1 MTTAGALVA
10 LPATLRLEAAPPD
23 LIMVD
28 FSTNDAYEEQDWAN
42 VSRGW
47 YGADKKKLINP
58 LKAPLLQRPPSWLA
72 PPSLPPL
79 PESQHAAL
87 QGGAPRGG
95 CDRGPAEVPARGPGG
110 RDARRG

>member
-58 LKAPLLQRPPSWLA
+58 LKAPLLERLPPSFA
-72 PPSLPPL
+72 SPHPPS
-79 PESQHAAL
+79 
-87 QGGAPRGG
+87 
-95 CDRGPAEVPARGPGG
+95 
-110 RDARRG
+110 